1 MEKRPLTS
9 HPRLRAGTAG
19 RMPSPAWIL
28 GNEKG
33 KWLWRDS
40 GLEEGS
46 RRAPRKLPLRVLEP
60 LTVLRALRGG
70 RSGSNPSWRKC
81 LVPYS
86 PRGARRRVG
95 AALRQL
101 LLHPAPGWSR
111 HRRPGSWRPRPGTDR
126 LPPGRLPRNLEER
139 GPRTPAALHLQG
151 VFPAPPCAL
160 RGWQLS
166 LGFWRKE

>member
-46 RRAPRKLPLRVLEP
+46 RRAPRKLPLRALEP

-81 LVPYS
+81 LAPYS

-111 HRRPGSWRPRPGTDR
+111 RCRPDLGGQGQGPTDCRPGGCRGTWRSAVPEPPPRSTCRGSFQRRP
-126 LPPGRLPRNLEER
+126 
-139 GPRTPAALHLQG
+139 A
-151 VFPAPPCAL
+151 PCAA
-160 RGWQLS
+160 GS
-166 LGFWRKE
+166 CLGFWRKE